1 LNTGTA
7 TLYVNGNV
15 GIGTTGPANKLD
27 VNGNADIQGGLAV
40 GTTTA
45 QSAGSAL
52 FTGTVTAKF
61 FAGNLNAT
69 NVSSGQFGA
78 NTGGG
83 PYSFT
88 GNVGIGTTAPGQKL
102 SIVGT
107 AGANDMFDVA
117 SSTGTSVMRITASGN
132 VGIGTTAPSSIL
144 SVGGAGVSGAAIY
157 AAGNLYGVY
166 ASDVGSSGGYGVYA
180 VGGSSGYGVYA
191 SGGNY
196 GIYAV
201 GSGSS
206 GYGVYASG
214 GSGNDF
220 YGGHGEYTNS
230 SGQWINYSDRRLKTD
245 IVPLSDSLSKIEMLT
260 PVSFKWKDTALMGS
274 QENIGLIAQ
283 DVQPVFPEFVSENA
297 SGTLGLNY
305 AGFVSPIIGAIKE
318 QQQEI
323 ELLKTQNATLQAE
336 VNTLLQKVK

>member
-1 LNTGTA
+1 MNA
-7 TLYVNGNV
+7 LYSN
-15 GIGTTGPANKLD
+15 TTGNYNTAL
-27 VNGNADIQGGLAV
+27 GNNSGYFIADGA
-40 GTTTA
+40 TA
-45 QSAGSAL
+45 
-52 FTGTVTAKF
+52 
-61 FAGNLNAT
+61 NAT
-69 NVSSGQFGA
+69 STNSIYLGA
-78 NTGGG
+78 NTKALASGDTNEIVIG
-83 PYSFT
+83 YNAT
-88 GNVGIGTTAPGQKL
+88 GLGSNTAVLGNSSITTTVLQ
-102 SIVGT
+102 
-107 AGANDMFDVA
+107 
-117 SSTGTSVMRITASGN
+117 GN

-180 VGGSSGYGVYA
+180 VGGSIGYGVYA

-260 PVSFKWKDTALMGS
+260 PVSFKWKDTATMGS

-283 DVQPVFPEFVSENA
+283 DVQPVFPELVSENA
-297 SGTLGLNY
+297 SGMLGLNY